1 MYRYIKGNLEEIGE
15 SYVVIENNG
24 VGYLI
29 NTSQNSINQ
38 LRNGSKQC
46 KMYTHLNVR
55 QDEISLYG
63 FSTQEELDMFH
74 LLLIV
79 SKIGQKVALGV
90 LSSMTPNSIKLAI
103 ASNDADSL
111 TRAPGIGK
119 KTASRMILELK
130 DKIGDDIN
138 MDKVNIFDNTNGD
151 DNEAIEA
158 LVSLGYTRRE
168 IMLALSKIN
177 TNDLET
183 EDIIKNALKMLARK

>member
-1 MYRYIKGNLEEIGE
+1 MYRYIKGTLEEVGE
-15 SYVVIENNG
+15 SHVVIENNDI
-24 VGYLI
+24 GYLI
-29 NTSQNSINQ
+29 NTSQNSINI
-38 LRNGSKQC
+38 LKKGSKQC
-46 KMYTHLNVR
+46 KIYTHLNVR
-55 QDEISLYG
+55 EDDISLYG

-79 SKIGQKVALGV
+79 SKIGPKVALGV
-90 LSSMTPNSIKLAI
+90 LSSLTPSNIKLAI
-103 ASNDADSL
+103 VSNDADSL

-138 MDKVNIFDNTNGD
+138 MDKAHMFDNTNSD

-168 IMLALSKIN
+168 IMLALNKIN
-177 TNDLET
+177 TDDLGT
-183 EDIIKNALKMLARK
+183 EDIIKNALKMLAKK